1 VNKLKSQFLSCNS
14 VMPSIPAKHLK
25 WRFPE
30 HIRRQLLEIKWW
42 DWSEE
47 KIKKNKKFF
56 TTDLS
61 EVDDVYELIEK

>member
-1 VNKLKSQFLSCNS
+1 
-14 VMPSIPAKHLK
+14 MPSIPTKHLK

-42 DWSEE
+42 DWSDE

-56 TTDLS
+56 TFDLS
-61 EVDDVYELIEK
+61 ELDDVYELIVD